1 MEPPKMPRDETLE
14 RFRKQFFKED
24 NGVGYLDGA
33 KNLEEFKETQMD
45 EVEQGFVMN
54 PGHTLGLVT
63 GEGSLSQNLLESARG
78 IEPVVVDYDLELI
91 DLLTTEDPWE
101 TGTPLK
107 IGEAAFE
114 PQKVIQLLKVI
125 GDEDELGVVKNIK
138 TYPPAEFG
146 PVLFENEHGEMIA
159 LAPTHGGE
167 PIAYEDLVNKEFKE
181 AREFAESLRDPNL
194 VRIVDTSDTKINI
207 PIDQIEKVE
216 VTHSGIS
223 LHIKDWEYSPPIT
236 GETLNQLRERI
247 PDLPIEDERT
257 SWQQVDYDKL
267 VEAVSASWKRR
278 DPLMEDVDGY
288 SKCLD
293 DVAERLQF
301 GGGLPCSLEFYVEHW
316 GETPRESKHNYR
328 LRSLHTPAEW
338 ALALATRIM
347 EHVYKTEFN
356 VGTEFEGARGSIQ
369 LYFEI
374 PELEIPRLS
383 ISKAEYKAKHLKQVK
398 SVVEI
403 YDPKHN
409 ATDWRVWEL
418 RQIIAQFEVDEVK
431 A

>member
-1 MEPPKMPRDETLE
+1 MEPKMPRDETLE
-14 RFRKQFFKED
+14 RFRKQFFRED
-24 NGVGYLDGA
+24 NGVGYQEGA
-33 KNLEEFKETQMD
+33 KNLEEFKETQI
-45 EVEQGFVMN
+45 EEFEQGFVMSADQ
-54 PGHTLGLVT
+54 TLGLVT
-63 GEGSLSQNLLESARG
+63 GEGSLSKNLLEKARG
-78 IEPVVVDYDLELI
+78 IEVSMDYDLELI

-101 TGTPLK
+101 SDTPLK
-107 IGEAAFE
+107 IGEGAFE
-114 PQKVIQLLKVI
+114 PQKVIQVLKVL

-167 PIAYEDLVNKEFKE
+167 PVAYEDLVNKEFRE

-194 VRIVDTSDTKINI
+194 VRIVDASGTKINI

-216 VTHSGIS
+216 VTGSGIS
-223 LHIKDWEYSPPIT
+223 LHIKDWGYSPTIT

-247 PDLPIEDERT
+247 PDLPIKDERT

-267 VEAVSASWKRR
+267 VEAVSSAWKRR

-293 DVAERLQF
+293 DVAEKMQF

-316 GETPRESKHNYR
+316 GETPRERKYNYR
-328 LRSLHTPAEW
+328 LRSLQTPSEW

-347 EHVYKTEFN
+347 EHVYKAEFS
-356 VGTEFEGARGSIQ
+356 VGAEFEGARRGNIK

-403 YDPKHN
+403 DDPEHFN
-409 ATDWRVWEL
+409 TDWRVWEL